1 MSTDLFGDPVANGKP
16 LVGLGSR
23 DHLTFRGN
31 VSLGRHGWLRL
42 TPAYSLR
49 LVQELL
55 KKSGPNEFVLDPFS
69 GTGTTPLACAS
80 LGIRCHAVDINPFLV
95 WLGNLKL
102 TCFKKEAALAVKVAA
117 AGIADGAR
125 DPDSGAWKPDLHQID
140 KWWDAPTLQT
150 LAALCDGI
158 RKLSP
163 GRTDGAVDL
172 LRVAFC
178 RAMIQSANVSFGHQS
193 MSFKKNGKDAE
204 LVPETPSRTARRI
217 ADAFLAAA
225 NEIADSIAV
234 DPPIAEC
241 RVFLG
246 DSRDIPNALPAGE
259 RRYTAVITSPPY
271 PNRMSYIRE
280 LRPYM
285 YWLGYLSDG
294 RAAGELDWKAI
305 GGTWGCATSM
315 LGAWTPSARRDIP
328 FPQFDR
334 IIRDIGNGHPLLG
347 RYVHKYFEDIKTH
360 VSSLK
365 TTLASGARCHY
376 IVGNSKFYDTMLP
389 VEAIYAVLFK
399 EAGLVDVNVET
410 IRKRTSKKE
419 LYEFIV
425 HAHMPGTPALSSR
438 WPAVAATQSPSPAV
452 VQSPHPL

>member
-1 MSTDLFGDPVANGKP
+1 MNTDLFGDPVANSKP
-16 LVGLGSR
+16 TNALGRR

-31 VSLGRHGWLRL
+31 VALGRHGWLRL

-55 KKSGPNEFVLDPFS
+55 KHSGPDEFVLEPFS

-80 LGIRCHAVDINPFLV
+80 LGVRCHAVDINPFLV

-102 TCFKKEAALAVKVAA
+102 TRFDEGTARAVKSAA
-117 AGIADGAR
+117 ARIADNAR
-125 DPDSGAWKPDLHQID
+125 KPDAAAWKPDLHQIE
-140 KWWDAPTLQT
+140 KWWDAPTLHA

-158 RKLSP
+158 RNPSRE
-163 GRTDGAVDL
+163 GVDHVRDL
-172 LRVAFC
+172 LSVAFC
-178 RAMIQSANVSFGHQS
+178 RVMIQSANVSFGHQS
-193 MSFKKNGKDAE
+193 MSFKKKGDDVG
-204 LVPETPSRTARRI
+204 LVKETPARIAARL
-217 ADAFLAAA
+217 ADAFVTAAG
-225 NEIADSIAV
+225 EVADSLSV
-234 DPPIAEC
+234 EPPVTDC

-246 DSRDIPNALPAGE
+246 DSRDLPTVLSASDAM
-259 RRYTAVITSPPY
+259 YTAVITSPPY

-315 LGAWTPSARRDIP
+315 LNTWTPNGHGKIP
-328 FPQFDR
+328 FQHFDR
-334 IIRDIGNGHPLLG
+334 IIHDIGQGHALLG
-347 RYVHKYFEDIKTH
+347 RYVHKYFEDIKGH
-360 VSSLK
+360 ILGLK
-365 TTLASGARCHY
+365 QLLVPGARCHY
-376 IVGNSKFYDTMLP
+376 IVGNSKFYETMLP
-389 VEAIYAVLFK
+389 VEGIYAALF
-399 EAGLVDVNVET
+399 EDAGFVDVRVET

-425 HAHMPGTPALSSR
+425 HAHTAKTSKRKPQTADAASR
-438 WPAVAATQSPSPAV
+438 NG
-452 VQSPHPL
+452 H